1 MHYQVKD
8 LFQLQSEL
16 IEAKVN
22 IAVNDKIDRVV
33 DQIHLLKDEMRNDM
47 QELRSEVHDFRVEI
61 NSRLIAV
68 ETKLGMTN
76 EFRRDIRTRLLDY
89 LFKAGWVVL
98 GLIGTYH
105 LYLGLH
111 HFS

>member
-1 MHYQVKD
+1 MHNLPKD

-16 IEAKVN
+16 VEAKVN

-33 DQIHLLKDEMRNDM
+33 EQIHLLKDEMRNDM
-47 QELRSEVHDFRVEI
+47 QNLRNEVHDFRIET

-68 ETKLGMTN
+68 ETKLGMN
-76 EFRRDIRTRLLDY
+76 SEFRRDIRTRLLDY
-89 LFKAGWVVL
+89 IFKAGWLVL
-98 GLIGTYH
+98 GFIVTFL
-105 LYLGLH
+105 LYH

>member
-1 MHYQVKD
+1 MHYQAKD

-22 IAVNDKIDRVV
+22 IVVNDKIDRVV
-33 DQIHLLKDEMRNDM
+33 MQIHSLRDEMHDM
-47 QELRSEVHDFRVEI
+47 RIDMNTRFSSLESRVT
-61 NSRLIAV
+61 AV
-68 ETKLGMTN
+68 ETKLGMVS
-76 EFRRDIRTRLLDY
+76 ESRRDIRTRLLDY
-89 LFKAGWVVL
+89 IFKAGWLVL
-98 GLIGTYH
+98 AYIGAYL